1 MTSNSNQKPT
11 KEHRRHLDRIALS
24 LRRSVGTKRLGF
36 IDQRL
41 PSYVTQRSSCPRF
54 SSVSRPLIVEGHHHP
69 SDSARQIRL
78 WPNTSIPLHT
88 AIVLSGFR
96 SLLVYPITSSK
107 MSGSDMISPSQIGS
121 DVTQRWVHRSENIN
135 QCICGLYIY
144 YSGVCGHA
152 FQEFPVYCG
161 ARTSISGRTGF
172 CSAPIPR
179 NIVDAK
185 KVNAKCRF
193 C

>member
-24 LRRSVGTKRLGF
+24 SRRSVGTKRLGF

-41 PSYVTQRSSCPRF
+41 PSYVTLRSSCPRF

-69 SDSARQIRL
+69 SASARQIRL
-78 WPNTSIPLHT
+78 WPNTSILLHT

-144 YSGVCGHA
+144 YVLRSLWTCISGVSGVLRGQDVYLGKNWVLQRANSSQHRRH
-152 FQEFPVYCG
+152 QEG
-161 ARTSISGRTGF
+161 
-172 CSAPIPR
+172 
-179 NIVDAK
+179 
-185 KVNAKCRF
+185 
-193 C
+193 